1 MHVQTVVYKVV
12 SIYRNTDYNK
22 IFFMILPNVSIAFV
36 FLLTY
41 LSFDNILAILLI
53 LQLFLLHYLHRSF
66 GFTVVQI

>member
-1 MHVQTVVYKVV
+1 
-12 SIYRNTDYNK
+12 
-22 IFFMILPNVSIAFV
+22 MILPNVSIAFV
-36 FLLTY
+36 FLLIY